1 MGEFT
6 QPSCLDQYLGSLSLS
21 CQERERLEYKV
32 DATVCQGVEHK
43 RVSVRNRGECCG
55 TSSAQLSAGQPNRHT
70 QVETSETGETKSCR
84 FVPTCSRKLLQ
95 DLGALASSKGL
106 HIQTHLSENKR
117 EVEWVK
123 QLEPD
128 CKHYTEVYKKSG
140 LLGSRTILAHCVHL
154 TDEEV
159 EMVQSTGS
167 GISHCPNSNF
177 SLKSGVCNV
186 QRLRRAGVKVSTCDG
201 RFIEAVGYLDRA

>member
-1 MGEFT
+1 MDRNCPDIYGESST
-6 QPSCLDQYLGSLSLS
+6 SESLS
-21 CQERERLEYKV
+21 ETE
-32 DATVCQGVEHK
+32 A
-43 RVSVRNRGECCG
+43 SV
-55 TSSAQLSAGQPNRHT
+55 AGLQALNSPLVNPIVT
-70 QVETSETGETKSCR
+70 PR